1 MELWGLASSY
11 GGVRD
16 GDDVPPVFE
25 ICFTNLP
32 PPPLRWGLWL
42 WVMRGLLMRCVGLAL
57 GPGYHASRSGPSL
70 PPFFQRGGR
79 ASSCRNPRNY
89 LGCSGYLQIALG

>member
-57 GPGYHASRSGPSL
+57 GPGYPREQIGAVPS
-70 PPFFQRGGR
+70 PIFSEGR
-79 ASSCRNPRNY
+79 P
-89 LGCSGYLQIALG
+89 G